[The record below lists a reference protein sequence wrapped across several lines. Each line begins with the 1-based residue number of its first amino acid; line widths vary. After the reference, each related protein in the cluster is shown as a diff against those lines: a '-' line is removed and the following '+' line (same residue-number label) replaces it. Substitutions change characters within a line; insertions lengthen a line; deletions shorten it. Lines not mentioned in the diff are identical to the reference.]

1 MENNKTNNIKV
12 TGVTNVTEETQKPRT
27 QGFTQKTLKAWTD
40 QNTRIK
46 QDNLLTEEECLVNF
60 LFYSFPSVSFTLA
73 YSEVFLVRINMMKIK

>member
-46 QDNLLTEEECLVNF
+46 QDNLLTEEECRQLDE
-60 LFYSFPSVSFTLA
+60 LTIK
-73 YSEVFLVRINMMKIK
+73 VRNNWITKNL